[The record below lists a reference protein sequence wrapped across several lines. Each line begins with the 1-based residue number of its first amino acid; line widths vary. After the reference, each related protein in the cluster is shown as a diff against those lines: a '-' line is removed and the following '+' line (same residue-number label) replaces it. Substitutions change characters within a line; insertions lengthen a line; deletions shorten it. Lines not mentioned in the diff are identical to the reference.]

1 MNAGWRS
8 KWVAYVPIVAASY
21 AAELADGDG
30 SRDGHGTRT
39 WHGSGTWHAARHVPV
54 TDDGW
59 NAAAITCGNDATD
72 AIAVVWG
79 ASGHDAADATAE
91 SDGTAAHNH
100 HHHSAGGSLTVQRQ
114 GYEVAEEK

>member
-59 NAAAITCGNDATD
+59 NAAATCGNDATN

-100 HHHSAGGSLTVQRQ
+100 RHHSAGGSLTVQRQ